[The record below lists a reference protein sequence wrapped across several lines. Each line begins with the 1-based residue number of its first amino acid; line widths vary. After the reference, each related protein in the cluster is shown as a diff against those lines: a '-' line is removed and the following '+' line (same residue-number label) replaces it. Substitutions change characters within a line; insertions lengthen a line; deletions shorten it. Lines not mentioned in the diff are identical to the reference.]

1 MSRGLLKRLKGTAI
15 PFRRV
20 RWKRGDKF
28 PYSRTNYEDGPETSL
43 LGRCNVVVTLRKIAF
58 LDDRP
63 IDRQISFNLSVFDD
77 FSRYVKGY
85 LNARKDWPSPMKS
98 ISQGLHRAIILLNS
112 CFVAIV
118 RGGLLV
124 PAKKRNFL
132 FRPEMV
138 RMKLIIATI

>member
-1 MSRGLLKRLKGTAI
+1 MTSDTRFNRDGCQGNPGTGVSRGLLKRLKGTAI

-77 FSRYVKGY
+77 F
-85 LNARKDWPSPMKS
+85 
-98 ISQGLHRAIILLNS
+98 
-112 CFVAIV
+112 
-118 RGGLLV
+118 
-124 PAKKRNFL
+124 
-132 FRPEMV
+132 
-138 RMKLIIATI
+138 